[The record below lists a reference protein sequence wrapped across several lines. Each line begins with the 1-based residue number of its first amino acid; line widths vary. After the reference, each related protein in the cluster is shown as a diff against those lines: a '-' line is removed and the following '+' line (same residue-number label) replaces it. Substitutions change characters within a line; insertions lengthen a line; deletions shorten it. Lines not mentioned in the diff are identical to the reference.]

1 MLDRT
6 DNLCG
11 CQQFQTNDEAMKVQE
26 RWMILTGA
34 AKDVTKSTNSGML
47 SGATRFTQSSGMS
60 WTKKWVGKAEE
71 AMD

>member
-1 MLDRT
+1 
-6 DNLCG
+6 
-11 CQQFQTNDEAMKVQE
+11 MKVQE